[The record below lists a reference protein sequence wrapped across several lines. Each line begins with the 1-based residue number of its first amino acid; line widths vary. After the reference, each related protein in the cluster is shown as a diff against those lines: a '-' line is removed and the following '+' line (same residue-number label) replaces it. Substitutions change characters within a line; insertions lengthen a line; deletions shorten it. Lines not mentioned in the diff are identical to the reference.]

1 MFGGKTIVA
10 TSSLYEDEAS
20 VASTIKSK
28 IVMSVMVLGCSGKGI
43 YLARV
48 PIIGLHIDAM
58 QIMEKGFMQLEYE
71 KLGNP
76 SSSVAQHVRDT

>member
-1 MFGGKTIVA
+1 
-10 TSSLYEDEAS
+10 
-20 VASTIKSK
+20 
-28 IVMSVMVLGCSGKGI
+28 MVLGCSGKGI